1 MREKEFYFKALN
13 RAIKEEKNNKENIE
27 VLEYL
32 KNILENAGL
41 EDWI

>member
-13 RAIKEEKNNKENIE
+13 RAIEGEKNNKENIE
-27 VLEYL
+27 ILEYL
-32 KNILENAGL
+32 KNTLENAGL